1 MSSSPLSGIRIL
13 DLTRLLPGPA
23 ATLHLADLGADVIK
37 IEDPG
42 TGDYARQLGPKR
54 GDTSWF
60 FEIVNRGKSSL
71 TLDLKQ
77 SAGVEVFLRL
87 ARDADVVVE
96 SFRPGVVDRLGVGY
110 AAVRAVNPRIVYCAV
125 TGYGQTGP
133 YRDRAGHD
141 INYIGYAGVLDQT
154 GAADGPPVVPNFPV
168 ADLLGGGMSAAFAT
182 VAALFGARTT
192 GQGRYVDIAMTDV
205 VLAHN
210 YFPLLSVLAE
220 GKAPPRGR
228 DLFSGGVPCYGVY
241 PTADGRF
248 MAVGALEEKFWS
260 GLCLAL
266 QRPDLLPLRLA
277 EGAEGA
283 FAREQL
289 TGIFRSRTQAEW
301 TAMFAGVD
309 CCVSPVLR
317 LDETL
322 DDPQVR
328 AREMVADVGGAP
340 QFASPFRM
348 DGAAPAPARPA
359 PARGADSEAILGAA
373 GYSAAEIDSLR
384 RQGVI

>member
-1 MSSSPLSGIRIL
+1 MSSSPLSGIRVL

-23 ATLHLADLGADVIK
+23 ATLHLADLGAEVIK

-42 TGDYARQLGPKR
+42 GGDYARELGPKH
-54 GDTSWF
+54 GDASWF
-60 FEIVNRGKSSL
+60 FEIVNRGKASL

-77 SAGVEVFLRL
+77 PAGVEVFLRL

-96 SFRPGVVDRLGVGY
+96 SFRPGVVDRLGIGY
-110 AAVRAVNPRIVYCAV
+110 QAVRAANPRIVYCAV

-141 INYIGYAGVLDQT
+141 INYIGYAGVLDQI
-154 GAADGPPVVPNFPV
+154 GAADGPPLVPNFPI
-168 ADLLGGGMSAAFAT
+168 ADLLGGAMAAALAA
-182 VAALFGARTT
+182 VAALFAARAT
-192 GQGRYVDIAMTDV
+192 GEGRYVDIAMTDV

-210 YFPLLSVLAE
+210 YFPLLPVLAE

-260 GLCLAL
+260 ALCLTL
-266 QRPDLLPLRLA
+266 GRPDLLPLRLA
-277 EGAEGA
+277 EGAEA
-283 FAREQL
+283 EFARTEL
-289 TGIFRSRTQAEW
+289 ARIFRSRNRSEWVEIFAE
-301 TAMFAGVD
+301 VD
-309 CCVSPVLR
+309 CCVTPVLR
-317 LDETL
+317 LEEAL
-322 DDPQVR
+322 GDPQIKLR
-328 AREMVADVGGAP
+328 GMVVDASGAP

-348 DGAAPAPARPA
+348 GQSASAPARPA
-359 PARGADSEAILGAA
+359 PARGADSEAILRAA
-373 GYSAAEIDSLR
+373 GYAAAEIETLR